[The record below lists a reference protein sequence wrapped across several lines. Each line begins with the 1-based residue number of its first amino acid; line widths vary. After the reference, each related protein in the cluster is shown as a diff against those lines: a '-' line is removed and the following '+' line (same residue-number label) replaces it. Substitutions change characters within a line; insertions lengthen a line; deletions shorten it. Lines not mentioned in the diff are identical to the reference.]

1 MYALVSVI
9 DYDISSMILLI
20 HVHVISI
27 DANHIMVSR
36 LLKWSSILNECCR
49 FTLYTLCAFLL
60 YIYIIYH
67 LPRLIVRPSCF
78 TIVNSL
84 HETKLCIFVINNIN
98 ICFTS
103 QPSVSLHGF
112 AELQTVSRDL
122 LHDHHAFFR
131 ADLVVVLTTALNN
144 AVRGDFP
151 NLTVNIMS

>member
-1 MYALVSVI
+1 MNVVGLHY
-9 DYDISSMILLI
+9 
-20 HVHVISI
+20 
-27 DANHIMVSR
+27 
-36 LLKWSSILNECCR
+36 
-49 FTLYTLCAFLL
+49 TLYVLFC
-60 YIYIIYH
+60 YIYIVYH

-103 QPSVSLHGF
+103 QPSVTLHGF

-151 NLTVNIMS
+151 NRTVNIMSQNFTV